1 MLPLTMNMVRHGRT
15 FSSRFID
22 EPQQRLLQSG
32 LPHLGALG
40 NVADASPAAGRAAP
54 SQPQMPLTYSG
65 IKGGFTKHY
74 IRRTPEAGNFSTK
87 IETSRV
93 HNELT
98 ELY

>member
-1 MLPLTMNMVRHGRT
+1 MLHP
-15 FSSRFID
+15 
-22 EPQQRLLQSG
+22 
-32 LPHLGALG
+32 GALG
-40 NVADASPAAGRAAP
+40 NMAEALPAAGRAAP